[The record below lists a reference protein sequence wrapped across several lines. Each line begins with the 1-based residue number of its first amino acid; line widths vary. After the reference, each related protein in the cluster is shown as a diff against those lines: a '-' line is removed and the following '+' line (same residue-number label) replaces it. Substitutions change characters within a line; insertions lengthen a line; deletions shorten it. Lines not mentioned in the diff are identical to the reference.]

1 MERGLKHR
9 LVAPVRPL
17 IDSSLCKALA
27 RETQIIAIHHV
38 CIPDHRHSHHPYHHH
53 DLQHHQDLHHHIQ
66 WQTLHGIEYQLD
78 RRKSRDKKGKNCH
91 FHSLIMIGW

>member
-17 IDSSLCKALA
+17 IDSSLCKPRA

-38 CIPDHRHSHHPYHHH
+38 CIPDHRHSHHPYHHN
-53 DLQHHQDLHHHIQ
+53 DLQHHIQ

-78 RRKSRDKKGKNCH
+78 RRKSSDKKGKKWQLN
-91 FHSLIMIGW
+91 SLIMIRW

>member
-17 IDSSLCKALA
+17 IDSSLCKASA
-27 RETQIIAIHHV
+27 RETQIIAIHHG
-38 CIPDHRHSHHPYHHH
+38 IPDHWHSHHHH

-78 RRKSRDKKGKNCH
+78 RRKSSDKKGKIAT
-91 FHSLIMIGW
+91 FIL

>member
-38 CIPDHRHSHHPYHHH
+38 IPAYMHSHHPYRHH
-53 DLQHHQDLHHHIQ
+53 DLHHHIQ
-66 WQTLHGIEYQLD
+66 
-78 RRKSRDKKGKNCH
+78 
-91 FHSLIMIGW
+91 

>member
-17 IDSSLCKALA
+17 IDSSLCKASA

-53 DLQHHQDLHHHIQ
+53 DLQHHIQ
-66 WQTLHGIEYQLD
+66 WQSLHGIEYQLE
-78 RRKSRDKKGKNCH
+78 R
-91 FHSLIMIGW
+91 M